1 MLGAVVENLIGG
13 FLHPRA
19 SVRRLLAGGHGL
31 DAAIAMVILAFLVRE
46 IFFIL
51 VPGVR
56 PEDASFSVVHYA
68 LGLVDSLLTFGLF
81 SLMVCY
87 IGRMFGGKAT
97 FQETG
102 LAVGWYLLVTSV
114 IMPVVLPAVMSIV
127 EAAQEGA
134 EVPGGAAMVV
144 FAASAVML
152 WLLASYIAELHRFE
166 RTWPVLFMILGVSIL
181 FSFLFSGLVPTA

>member
-56 PEDASFSVVHYA
+56 PGDASFSVVHYA

-127 EAAQEGA
+127 EAARAGE

-144 FAASAVML
+144 FAASGVML
-152 WLLASYIAELHRFE
+152 WLLASYVAELHRFE
-166 RTWPVLFMILGVSIL
+166 RTWPVLLVILGVSIL
-181 FSFLFSGLVPTA
+181 FSFLFSGLVPTV